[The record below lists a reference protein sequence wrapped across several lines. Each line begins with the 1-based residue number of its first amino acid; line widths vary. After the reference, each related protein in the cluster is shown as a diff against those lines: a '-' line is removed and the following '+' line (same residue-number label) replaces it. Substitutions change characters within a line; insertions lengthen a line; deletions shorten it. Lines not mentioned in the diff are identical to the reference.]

1 LSKQKIVKQLKKT
14 IMAETK
20 PTATASRASTSV
32 QPLKKSNVI
41 SWIAPIGCLLLGYI
55 IWRFGLGSASNF
67 TKPDMDGG
75 FWPHHKGPKGG
86 LVKMYEGGIIVPVL
100 IACFLMV
107 VTFVIERLLTVAKAA
122 GAGNI
127 AEFIRKV
134 QYHLANKNVDAAL
147 SECDRQRGS
156 VANVMKA
163 GLRKYKEMMGE
174 GELNTEQKVVA
185 IQKEVEEATA
195 LELPMLEKNLV
206 FLSTI
211 ASVATLL
218 GLLGTV
224 LGMITSFSALG
235 AGEGGGEAASQLS
248 QGISEALYNT
258 ALGIGTSAIAI
269 IMYNIFT
276 TKIDAIT
283 YGIDESGFTLT
294 QSFASLYK

>member
-1 LSKQKIVKQLKKT
+1 
-14 IMAETK
+14 MAETR
-20 PTATASRASTSV
+20 PVATATAAKSSTSV
-32 QPLKKSNVI
+32 QPKKRSNSI
-41 SWIAPIGCLLLGYI
+41 SWIAPLVCIFGGYAL
-55 IWRFGLGSASNF
+55 WRWGLGNPSNF
-67 TKPDMDGG
+67 THPDLSGG
-75 FWPHHKGPKGG
+75 FWPKHKGPVGG
-86 LVKMYEGGIIVPVL
+86 LVKMYDGGIIVPIL
-100 IACFLMV
+100 IAVFLMV
-107 VTFVIERLLTVAKAA
+107 VTFVIERLLTIMKAT
-122 GAGNI
+122 GTGNI

-134 QYHLANKNVDAAL
+134 QYHLANKNVDQAI
-147 SECDRQRGS
+147 SECDRQKGS
-156 VANVMKA
+156 VGNVMKA
-163 GLRKYKEMMGE
+163 GLRKYKEMISNT
-174 GELNTEQKVVA
+174 ELDTEQKVLA

-224 LGMITSFSALG
+224 LGMITSFSAL
-235 AGEGGGEAASQLS
+235 AEEGGGGAAAELS
-248 QGISEALYNT
+248 RGISEALYNT

-276 TKIDAIT
+276 TKIDGIT